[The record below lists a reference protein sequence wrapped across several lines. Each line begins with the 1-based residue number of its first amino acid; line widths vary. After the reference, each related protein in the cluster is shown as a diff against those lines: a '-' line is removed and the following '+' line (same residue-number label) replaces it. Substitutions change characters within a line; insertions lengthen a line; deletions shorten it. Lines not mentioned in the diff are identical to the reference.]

1 MELFWQ
7 GLIEALNLLFS
18 GDSQTI
24 SIALLSLAVSG
35 LATFISVI
43 IGVPVGIV
51 LALSRFRGRKV
62 IMASVNTGMGL
73 PPTVV
78 GLVVSIFL
86 WRSGPLGALGLM
98 YSPAAIIIAQ
108 ALIAVPLVTGFTM
121 AGVQQLNPNLLLQI
135 RAMGASR
142 FQLWLKLLRE
152 SRLSLLAAVIAGFG
166 GVISEVGASMMVGG
180 NIKDE
185 TRVLTTAIVMEVSKG
200 NFSLAMALSIILIT
214 LAFAVTFVLT
224 RVQQRRGGIQ

>member
-1 MELFWQ
+1 
-7 GLIEALNLLFS
+7 
-18 GDSQTI
+18 
-24 SIALLSLAVSG
+24 
-35 LATFISVI
+35 
-43 IGVPVGIV
+43 
-51 LALSRFRGRKV
+51 
-62 IMASVNTGMGL
+62 
-73 PPTVV
+73 
-78 GLVVSIFL
+78 
-86 WRSGPLGALGLM
+86 
-98 YSPAAIIIAQ
+98 
-108 ALIAVPLVTGFTM
+108 M

-142 FQLWLKLLRE
+142 FQLWGKLLRE

>member
-1 MELFWQ
+1 MELFWH
-7 GLIEALNLLFS
+7 GLIEALHLLFS

-24 SIALLSLAVSG
+24 SIALLSLTVSG
-35 LATFISVI
+35 LATFISVL

-86 WRSGPLGALGLM
+86 WRSGPMGALGLM
-98 YSPAAIIIAQ
+98 YSPAAMIIAQ

-142 FQLWLKLLRE
+142 FQLWGKLLRE

>member
-1 MELFWQ
+1 MELFWH

>member
-1 MELFWQ
+1 MELFWH
-7 GLIEALNLLFS
+7 GLIEALHLLFS

-24 SIALLSLAVSG
+24 SIALLSLTISG
-35 LATFISVI
+35 LATFISVL

-98 YSPAAIIIAQ
+98 YSPAAMIIAQ

-142 FQLWLKLLRE
+142 FQLWRKLLRE

-214 LAFAVTFVLT
+214 LAFVITFVLT
-224 RVQQRRGGIQ
+224 RVQQKRGGIQ